1 MKRQSSEGPL
11 VAFVVGG
18 PACGYS
24 LFPFAGVVL
33 QSAGS
38 HGGRVLTCGSRA
50 LHGGK
55 AEGAGR
61 TPEPVKPTRRDVKP
75 MPRLVLP
82 LNQRQEKYP
91 AIPPLH
97 VSLFVCLTDC

>member
-1 MKRQSSEGPL
+1 M
-11 VAFVVGG
+11 
-18 PACGYS
+18 
-24 LFPFAGVVL
+24 L

-61 TPEPVKPTRRDVKP
+61 TPEPVKPTRGDVKL
-75 MPRLVLP
+75 MPRLVFP

>member
-1 MKRQSSEGPL
+1 MKRRSSEGPL
-11 VAFVVGG
+11 VAFVIGG

-24 LFPFAGVVL
+24 FFPSAGVVL

-38 HGGRVLTCGSRA
+38 HGGRVLTCGTWA
-50 LHGGK
+50 LHAGK
-55 AEGAGR
+55 VEGVGR
-61 TPEPVKPTRRDVKP
+61 TPEPVKPTCGDLKP

-82 LNQRQEKYP
+82 LNQHQEKYP

>member
-1 MKRQSSEGPL
+1 MKRRSSEGPL

-61 TPEPVKPTRRDVKP
+61 TPEPVKPTRGDVKP
-75 MPRLVLP
+75 MPRLVFP
-82 LNQRQEKYP
+82 LKINVRKNIQ
-91 AIPPLH
+91 LFLLCT
-97 VSLFVCLTDC
+97 SLSLSV